1 MKFKVY
7 YTTHLSDVATQIFT
21 NNDVEVKVASGLG
34 EELYLKELKE
44 YQPDVIMCRTEP
56 VTAAM
61 MDVCTNLKGIG
72 KLVEGMDVDDVIARI
87 EGVKCGMK
95 STSCPD
101 QLAQALKQVLQQ
113 EEQEQTGEQAEKTA
127 VQ

>member
-44 YQPDVIMCRTEP
+44 YQPDVIMCRP
-56 VTAAM
+56 P
-61 MDVCTNLKGIG
+61 LQ
-72 KLVEGMDVDDVIARI
+72 L
-87 EGVKCGMK
+87 CGP
-95 STSCPD
+95 SVP
-101 QLAQALKQVLQQ
+101 QR
-113 EEQEQTGEQAEKTA
+113 
-127 VQ
+127 